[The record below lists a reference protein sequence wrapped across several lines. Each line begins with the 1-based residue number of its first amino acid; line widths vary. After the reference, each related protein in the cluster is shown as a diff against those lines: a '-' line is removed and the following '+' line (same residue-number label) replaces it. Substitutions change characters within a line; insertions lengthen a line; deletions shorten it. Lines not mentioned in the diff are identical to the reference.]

1 MKSGFVALFS
11 NDKGLNIVTL
21 DSNNLDDNNF
31 DKVDPEIINHIKLM
45 GWYNRFN
52 QGKAR
57 KER

>member
-31 DKVDPEIINHIKLM
+31 DNVDPEIINHIKLM